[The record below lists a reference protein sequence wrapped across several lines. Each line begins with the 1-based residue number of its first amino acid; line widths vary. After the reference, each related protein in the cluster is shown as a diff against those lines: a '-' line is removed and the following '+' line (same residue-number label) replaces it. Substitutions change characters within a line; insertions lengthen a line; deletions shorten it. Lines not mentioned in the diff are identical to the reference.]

1 MLHNQFLRM
10 VMINCLNVCEECKS
24 FRVDCKLTQVWLI
37 IFDII
42 NAQRNE
48 YKGKQDAVKYK
59 LGGKNCQAQEDVSQ
73 TDKCGFELY

>member
-1 MLHNQFLRM
+1 M

-42 NAQRNE
+42 NTQRNE
-48 YKGKQDAVKYK
+48 YKGRQDAVKYK
-59 LGGKNCQAQEDVSQ
+59 LGGKNC
-73 TDKCGFELY
+73 